1 MFKSGEDSK
10 VYKIALL
17 VSMSC
22 VLQISESMVP
32 HPIPGLRLGLA
43 NMLTLVALVTLGFKY
58 ALQIAVY
65 RTILSSFIV
74 GTFMSPTFILSFSG
88 AVVSSAVMGL
98 LYWLSG
104 HSNRYRFSLI
114 GISILGALSHNMVQL
129 SLAYLIL
136 VKHKGIFVF
145 FPWLSIGAVV
155 MGWITGAVAA
165 RVCRQLKDVQEQ
177 KIISDVVQNG
187 SSAPYSHHYSPGSS
201 FLHRTRP
208 EAKILIIGAV
218 SLVLLLSANLI
229 VCLGLFLSLLA
240 VVAFS
245 NTPVSFLLLRV
256 RKYSSL
262 VFVAFSLP
270 LFFNAGT
277 HIIFETPY
285 FRLTQE
291 GLSTGAVFS
300 FRIIFLIFVSSILVR
315 TTSPAELTA
324 GLAKALSFLR
334 YAGISEKRVAMLL
347 SLSWVGIPF
356 FWETARA
363 TIRSANVKK
372 TKNLRRLI
380 PVLSN
385 LIAKLYLEATPEN
398 DFWKGA
404 YFEQQ
409 KNLMPQSAKSEAV
422 K

>member
-65 RTILSSFIV
+65 RTVLSSFIV

-165 RVCRQLKDVQEQ
+165 GVCRRLRDVEEQNLILTGIQE
-177 KIISDVVQNG
+177 G
-187 SSAPYSHHYSPGSS
+187 TSAPDSRHYLPGGS

-208 EAKILIIGAV
+208 EAKILMIVVV
-218 SLVLLLSANLI
+218 SLVLLLSTNVIL
-229 VCLGLFLSLLA
+229 CLGLFLSLLT
-240 VVAFS
+240 VVVLS
-245 NTPVSFLLLRV
+245 NTPVSFLLLRI
-256 RKYSSL
+256 RRYSSL
-262 VFVAFSLP
+262 VLVAFLLP

-277 HIIFETPY
+277 HIIFDTPY

-300 FRIIFLIFVSSILVR
+300 FRIIFLISISSLLVR
-315 TTSPAELTA
+315 TTSPGELTA
-324 GLAKALSFLR
+324 GLAKVLSFLR
-334 YAGISEKRVAMLL
+334 YAGISEKRVATLL

-356 FWETARA
+356 FWEMART
-363 TIRSANVKK
+363 TIRSANIKK
-372 TKNLRRLI
+372 TKNLRQLV

-385 LIAKLYLEATPEN
+385 LIARLYLEATPDN
-398 DFWKGA
+398 DFWKNVQL
-404 YFEQQ
+404 EQQ
-409 KNLMPQSAKSEAV
+409 QDLMPQGAKSEAL